1 MKKLLFSAM
10 ILSLLLTVPALAD
23 HSVLPAEKV
32 LDETQALDLALGLLG
47 GQLNLPEDEIRG
59 HWFFTSCY
67 YEDTFYI
74 DESTGDIVEADGP
87 MWSISLFNP
96 EPSGTSETTEYVP
109 DPENGNEFGYRE
121 IKVPLPTLTC
131 YDLKINAR
139 DGSLLNTR
147 TTEYEVSKNIDE
159 FQLILV
165 PGKEQLQPQEALD
178 RAYSL
183 LTDALGLP
191 EEEVRAAFRDYVIS
205 ASSAL
210 GEKRCWYHVEL
221 NASRSLSPEKGF
233 HVYLDMDSGEIVRQT
248 DPGMIAGRFA
258 LWQQGLDHETW
269 VHEQLLAQ
277 EAEWGP
283 REAWDY
289 RQNAAFTERCFGR
302 PFDVLEP
309 SMGLPGEDDCSLE
322 EAEKAARSVLPA
334 PAEEW
339 ILAGSAFWT
348 DAEGDMLPR
357 LSAFHTESVRLWQLD
372 FVSPGGQRE
381 TVYIDPVTCEPA
393 DGGVG

>member
-47 GQLNLPEDEIRG
+47 GQLNLPEEEIRG
-59 HWFFTSCY
+59 HWFFSSWY
-67 YEDTFYI
+67 VEKGFYI
-74 DESTGDIVEADGP
+74 DESTGEFVEADGP

-96 EPSGTSETTEYVP
+96 ELSGISENTEYVP

-121 IKVPLPTLTC
+121 IKVPLTTLTC
-131 YDLKINAR
+131 HVLKINAR
-139 DGSLLNTR
+139 DVSLLNIQTR
-147 TTEYEVSKNIDE
+147 ENILPKRWND
-159 FQLILV
+159 QLILV

-191 EEEVRAAFRDYVIS
+191 EEEVQAAFRDYVIS

-221 NASRSLSPEKGF
+221 SASRSLPPEKGF
-233 HVYLDMDSGEIVRQT
+233 HVYLDMDSGEVVRQT
-248 DPGMIAGRFA
+248 DPGMIAGRFS

-309 SMGLPGEDDCSLE
+309 SMGLPGENDCGLE
-322 EAEKAARSVLPA
+322 EAEKAARSLLPEPADDWVLA
-334 PAEEW
+334 S
-339 ILAGSAFWT
+339 SAFWT
-348 DAEGDMLPR
+348 DYSGDMFTR
-357 LSAFHTESVRLWQLD
+357 LAGFNTESERMWQLD

-381 TVYIDPVTCEPA
+381 TVYIDPVTCESA

>member
-47 GQLNLPEDEIRG
+47 RQLNLPEEEIRG
-59 HWFFTSCY
+59 NWFFTSCY

-74 DESTGDIVEADGP
+74 DESTGEIVEADGP
-87 MWSISLFNP
+87 MWSISLFSP

-121 IKVPLPTLTC
+121 IKVLLPTLTC
-131 YDLKINAR
+131 YVLKINAR

-191 EEEVRAAFRDYVIS
+191 EEDVRAAFRDYVLF

-221 NASRSLSPEKGF
+221 NASRSLSPEKAFMYTWTWTAGKS
-233 HVYLDMDSGEIVRQT
+233 SGRRT
-248 DPGMIAGRFA
+248 PG
-258 LWQQGLDHETW
+258 
-269 VHEQLLAQ
+269 
-277 EAEWGP
+277 
-283 REAWDY
+283 
-289 RQNAAFTERCFGR
+289 
-302 PFDVLEP
+302 
-309 SMGLPGEDDCSLE
+309 
-322 EAEKAARSVLPA
+322 
-334 PAEEW
+334 
-339 ILAGSAFWT
+339 
-348 DAEGDMLPR
+348 
-357 LSAFHTESVRLWQLD
+357 
-372 FVSPGGQRE
+372 
-381 TVYIDPVTCEPA
+381 
-393 DGGVG
+393 